1 MSVVEIDPDDTLEVV
16 LERQVRDIWLDTKEL
31 EGYRRH
37 NGARPVLMQPQLL
50 DDLEQSRDRLSIL
63 LDDLRGA
70 S

>member
-1 MSVVEIDPDDTLEVV
+1 MSVMEIDPGDTLEVV
-16 LERQVRDIWLDTKEL
+16 LERQVNDIWLDTKEL

-37 NGARPVLMQPQLL
+37 NGARPILMRDKLL

-63 LDDLRGA
+63 LDDLRGV